1 MRYTIGGER
10 RVTTT
15 MQVLYFSDLVN
26 VPIRGSAGELVGRLK
41 DLVVRVRE
49 ESFPIVI
56 GVVTRSVGGHA
67 FFLPMDA
74 AARLS
79 TEGVLLRTSRVD
91 LRPFQR
97 REGEM
102 LLNKDVLDKQIVDV
116 SGRKV
121 VRVNDL
127 QLQEVGGR
135 WRLAG
140 ADVSMAA
147 LVARLGLR
155 RVAETRMAR
164 EVIPWENLEFFASDV
179 PVPLHLRHE
188 KIARMHPADIA
199 SVLEELSY
207 PQSNEL
213 LASLDNEVAADA
225 VEDLSPEM
233 QAAVLTAMDSERA
246 ADILEEMEPDAA
258 ADVLGDME
266 PATAEQL
273 LASMEQ
279 EDADAVKALL
289 AYEDDTAGG
298 LMTSEMVTMPPGMTA
313 GAALARLAHDP
324 DLPEFAYYL
333 YVVAERDQLRGVVT
347 LRDLVLAPPDVPLEG
362 LMTDHLI
369 SGHVDDPAL
378 DVARQMAHYHLL
390 ALPILDDEGRL
401 LGIVTS
407 DHAMDML
414 LPEHGRSRVPGVFGG
429 REG

>member
-1 MRYTIGGER
+1 
-10 RVTTT
+10 
-15 MQVLYFSDLVN
+15 MQVLYFSELVN
-26 VPIRGSAGELVGRLK
+26 VPIRGSADERVGRLK

-56 GVVTRSVGGHA
+56 GVVTRSEGGHS
-67 FFLPMDA
+67 FFLPIDA
-74 AARLS
+74 TARLS
-79 TEGVLLRTSRVD
+79 TEGVVLRTSRVD

-127 QLQEVGGR
+127 QLQQVGGR

-155 RVAETRMAR
+155 RLAETRLAR

-199 SVLEELSY
+199 RVIEELSY

-213 LASLDNEVAADA
+213 LASLDDEVAADA
-225 VEDLSPEM
+225 VEELSPET
-233 QAAVLTAMDSERA
+233 QAAVLSAMDSERA

-258 ADVLGDME
+258 ADVLGDLE
-266 PATAEQL
+266 PETAEQL
-273 LASMEQ
+273 LATMEQ
-279 EDADAVKALL
+279 EDAEAVKALL

-298 LMTSEMVTMPPGMTA
+298 LMTSEMVTLPPGTTA
-313 GAALARLAHDP
+313 GTALARLREDP
-324 DLPEFAYYL
+324 ELPEFVYYL
-333 YVVAERDQLRGVVT
+333 YVVEEPGDRLRGVVT
-347 LRDLVLAPPDVPLEG
+347 LRDLVLAPPEAPLETLMIEH
-362 LMTDHLI
+362 LMT
-369 SGHVDDPAL
+369 GHVDDQAL
-378 DVARQMAHYHLL
+378 EVARQMAHYHLL
-390 ALPILDDEGRL
+390 ALPILDDAGQL

-407 DHAMDML
+407 DHAMDVL

>member
-1 MRYTIGGER
+1 VRSGAM
-10 RVTTT
+10 
-15 MQVLYFSDLVN
+15 VLYFSDLVN

-56 GVVTRSVGGHA
+56 GLVTRSAGGHA

-74 AARLS
+74 VARLS
-79 TEGVLLRTSRVD
+79 TDGAILRTSRVD

-102 LLNKDVLDKQIVDV
+102 LLNKDVMDKQIVDV

-127 QLQEVGGR
+127 QLQQVGGR

-155 RVAETRMAR
+155 RMAEVRMAR

-199 SVLEELSY
+199 RVLEELSY

-233 QAAVLTAMDSERA
+233 QTAVLSAMDSERA

-266 PATAEQL
+266 PETAEQL
-273 LASMEQ
+273 LATMEQ
-279 EDADAVKALL
+279 DDADAVKALL

-298 LMTSEMVTMPPGMTA
+298 LMTTEMVILRPGTTA
-313 GAALARLAHDP
+313 GAALTHLRGEVELP
-324 DLPEFAYYL
+324 DFVYYL
-333 YVVAERDQLRGVVT
+333 YVVEEATGTLRGVVT
-347 LRDLVLAPPDVPLEG
+347 LRDLLLASPEARIES
-362 LMTDHLI
+362 LMTERVI
-369 SGHVDDPAL
+369 TGHVDDEAQE
-378 DVARQMAHYHLL
+378 VARQLAHYHLL
-390 ALPILDDEGRL
+390 ALPIQDEDGRL

-407 DHAMDML
+407 DSAMDLL
-414 LPEHGRSRVPGVFGG
+414 LPEPSRSPFPGVFGG